1 MFVKKTDKTKQIN
14 FSVLYGV
21 VIKKHK
27 NCLWIDYGLGKIKV
41 LMDEDMLKDIQLNY
55 TISVS
60 GYIEQAWIRT
70 YINAQQVNIFDKKP
84 HYIKL

>member
-1 MFVKKTDKTKQIN
+1 
-14 FSVLYGV
+14 
-21 VIKKHK
+21 
-27 NCLWIDYGLGKIKV
+27 
-41 LMDEDMLKDIQLNY
+41 MDEDMLKDIQLNY

-60 GYIEQAWIRT
+60 GYIEQAWIKT